1 MAQLRDASII
11 LLLALFAS
19 LVAVDG
25 LRSFYATCSRG
36 IEPILL
42 KEVSALPE
50 VKSVKQAR
58 LGVFFEGTTKCGFS
72 ALMNLRT
79 SLKLMER
86 IDTSTSNSNE
96 GGEGQVRS
104 PQALYDYC
112 YDSVDWPALI
122 DPHSTTFSVSVTLG
136 QAVAQDL
143 THSHFSALTV
153 KDAIVDRVQ
162 QDQQDRQAAAAGA
175 PGRGCDGTN
184 ADAANANAILRPSV
198 DRYDADVPISVYL
211 HRDTA
216 AVYRVLSGASSM
228 HKRGYRGEAIHKAAL
243 RESTAAALILATGW
257 RGQGGGNSNPQEQGL
272 LCDPMGGGGTLCIE
286 AALIAADTA
295 PGLIRYATAAPKA
308 CRWPDLQQQDQE
320 EGVLITPHGG
330 EKGSSSPQSGAAA
343 WEEVVAE
350 ARSRDKRAAGP
361 VVVHYND
368 VHAGAVHLARESAR
382 GAGVSHMI
390 AFHTG
395 DISEYAGSCS
405 STGVVI
411 VTNPPWDRRL
421 QGGAEESWDL
431 LNSFARSQKEQRRRL
446 HKNDDANDAND
457 ANEEQPCVMYCL
469 AGEPALLKRL
479 DCMRPVSN
487 LALETGGVEMRFVKF
502 Q

>member
-1 MAQLRDASII
+1 MAQLRGTSSV
-11 LLLALFAS
+11 LLLTLFAS

-58 LGVFFEGTTKCGFS
+58 LGVFFEGTTKSGFS

-86 IDTSTSNSNE
+86 IDTSTSSDNND

-112 YDSVDWPALI
+112 YDSVDWSALI

-143 THSHFSALTV
+143 IHSHFSALTV

-162 QDQQDRQAAAAGA
+162 QDQQDRQAAAGAAGA
-175 PGRGCDGTN
+175 PCVHVRGCDGT
-184 ADAANANAILRPSV
+184 DAGNGNAIVRPSV
-198 DRYDADVPISVYL
+198 DRYDADVPISVYI

-228 HKRGYRGEAIHKAAL
+228 HKRGYRGETIHKAAL

-257 RGQGGGNSNPQEQGL
+257 RGQGGGNDNPQEQGQGL

-308 CRWPDLQQQDQE
+308 CRWPDLQQQNQK
-320 EGVLITPHGG
+320 GGGSGSPHG
-330 EKGSSSPQSGAAA
+330 GAAA
-343 WEEVVAE
+343 WEEVMAE
-350 ARSRDKRAAGP
+350 ARSRDKRAASA

-368 VHAGAVHLARESAR
+368 VHAGAVQLARESAR

-395 DISEYAGSCS
+395 DITEYAGSCS
-405 STGVVI
+405 VI
-411 VTNPPWDRRL
+411 VCNPPWDRRL
-421 QGGAEESWDL
+421 SGAEESWDL
-431 LNSFARSQKEQRRRL
+431 LNSFARSQKEQRRRDNI
-446 HKNDDANDAND
+446 NDDDASD